1 MSFRRQMCLFAGLAL
16 TLLADTLP
24 AAQID
29 PAWLEGDPGLRAR
42 LEGLQN
48 KIPPDVL
55 ATKWVNTKPVSFI
68 RLKGRVVVV
77 EFWAPWSE
85 HCRELIP
92 RNNELY
98 KRYRDQGLA
107 WLSVCT
113 TQSAADFDRAVHDL
127 GIEYPVC
134 LDDSNFSD
142 MRFAV
147 DSYPDYYIIDR
158 SGIVAAAD
166 CENDRVEDIIKVLL
180 AEPPPAP

>member
-1 MSFRRQMCLFAGLAL
+1 MHAALAMRRF
-16 TLLADTLP
+16 LLA
-24 AAQID
+24 AAVVCGGAAAMAVTID
-29 PAWLEGDPGLRAR
+29 PTWLEGDPGLRAR

-55 ATKWVNTKPVSFI
+55 ATKWVNCKPLSFFKL
-68 RLKGRVVVV
+68 RGRVVVL

-92 RNNELY
+92 RNNTLY
-98 KRYRDQGLA
+98 ERYREQGLT
-107 WLSVCT
+107 WLAVCT
-113 TQSAADFDRAVHDL
+113 TQSAGDFDRAVRDL
-127 GIEYPVC
+127 GITYPVC

-158 SGIVAAAD
+158 QGTIVAAD
-166 CENDRVEDIIKVLL
+166 CENERVEDIIKLLL
-180 AEPPPAP
+180 AEPAP